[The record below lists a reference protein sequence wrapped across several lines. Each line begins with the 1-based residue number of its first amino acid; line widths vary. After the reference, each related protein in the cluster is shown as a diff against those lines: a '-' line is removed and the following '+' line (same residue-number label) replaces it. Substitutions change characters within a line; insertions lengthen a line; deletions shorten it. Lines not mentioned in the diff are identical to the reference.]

1 MQNKSFEDFRR
12 EWLLKHGIQR
22 GIEIVSEASRHI
34 PDELRDAFPD
44 VPWKRIAGIGSV
56 LRHEYHRISDA
67 VIWNVVTE
75 YLADLKEAVLKM
87 QAELEDEA

>member
-1 MQNKSFEDFRR
+1 MVAEARHSA
-12 EWLLKHGIQR
+12 

-75 YLADLKEAVLKM
+75 YLSDLKEAVLKM